1 MPRKTDN
8 EPTRNELVR
17 SEEIQKQLHA
27 LSSRDVQLWSIGLLI
42 MLVLSAGFLA
52 LVFPNMS
59 WRPEIN
65 INGRLLPQFFFGLMA
80 LIVLFNMYVISQ
92 KKTMNATRR
101 ELIRELVF
109 NERMESLSLLDPA
122 TQLFNR
128 RGVDQ
133 LLSQEVARANRMG
146 TGLTILVMK
155 LESLQVVNA
164 RFGLEAGDKFIGE
177 AAKLLRNTFR
187 GSDTLARYSGSEF
200 LVIMPGTAEPQAEF
214 AVKRFQDA
222 VDQWNLATRT
232 GWEMN
237 YICGLATHVS
247 GSDAGDL
254 LRNAE
259 RKLVP
264 VREKLVPVFL
274 PIDHEAGRPSH
285 LVV

>member
-1 MPRKTDN
+1 
-8 EPTRNELVR
+8 
-17 SEEIQKQLHA
+17 
-27 LSSRDVQLWSIGLLI
+27 
-42 MLVLSAGFLA
+42 
-52 LVFPNMS
+52 
-59 WRPEIN
+59 
-65 INGRLLPQFFFGLMA
+65 
-80 LIVLFNMYVISQ
+80 
-92 KKTMNATRR
+92 
-101 ELIRELVF
+101 
-109 NERMESLSLLDPA
+109 
-122 TQLFNR
+122 
-128 RGVDQ
+128 
-133 LLSQEVARANRMG
+133 
-146 TGLTILVMK
+146 
-155 LESLQVVNA
+155 
-164 RFGLEAGDKFIGE
+164 
-177 AAKLLRNTFR
+177 
-187 GSDTLARYSGSEF
+187 
-200 LVIMPGTAEPQAEF
+200 MPGTAEPQAEF